1 MHTHVI
7 IVNQPFENINISYFL
22 KKKYMFKEMKL
33 FFQTNRNIP
42 GLSIQ
47 LKIKSND
54 FPKHDLFPINLGYM

>member
-1 MHTHVI
+1 
-7 IVNQPFENINISYFL
+7 
-22 KKKYMFKEMKL
+22 MFKEMEL

-42 GLSIQ
+42 GLRIQ